1 MDFELTRRQKELVE
15 TAESLVPRFAGRAAR
30 YDKENQFP
38 AENFAELREHN
49 FLALT
54 IPEEYGGLGLG
65 IDNGDP
71 LTLWLITKNIAKGDN
86 ATGQCLQ
93 VHTNVTQFISVNG
106 TEEQKRRYLTD
117 VVTNGAVTGGW
128 GSEPPMVVLGQ
139 PARRAGSFAKRV
151 QGGYIING
159 EKYYCTNAG
168 AAKYGGVG
176 FVVEGA
182 RDAAEGM
189 VMLMV
194 DTSTPGVTVKP
205 EWWNDATGM
214 RATVSH
220 LVKFD
225 GVFVG
230 DDQVIGK
237 PGDYVRTKFQAKVLP
252 QFASNF
258 LGGAEAALDFALEY
272 LKSKKRLDD
281 PYVQHYLADMRMN
294 VQTIT
299 LWLYHTAWLWQAG
312 QVEQGQLAGHMY
324 RCISEELSG
333 KVIHAAIQAC
343 GATSTMSQYP
353 LERIHRDL
361 TYYLKHENCD
371 SIKATIG
378 KAVAGLE
385 YNAGMK
391 DFLNYAVGGGTGE
404 IENKLATSRT

>member
-1 MDFELTRRQKELVE
+1 MNFGLTPRQRKLVA
-15 TAESLVPRFAGRAAR
+15 TAESLVPGFAARAGR
-30 YDKENQFP
+30 YDRENQFP
-38 AENFAELREHN
+38 AENFAELRAHN
-49 FLALT
+49 FLALA

-93 VHTNVTQFISVNG
+93 VHTNFTQFISVNG
-106 TEEQKRRYLTD
+106 TAEQKQRYLGD
-117 VVTNGAVTGGW
+117 VVKNGALMGGW

-139 PARRAGSFAKRV
+139 PARRSSSFAKRV

-168 AAKYGGVG
+168 AAKYGAVG

-194 DTSTPGVTVKP
+194 DTTSPGVTIKP
-205 EWWNDATGM
+205 EWWSSATGM

-225 GVFVG
+225 NVFVG
-230 DDQVIGK
+230 EAQAIGE
-237 PGDYVRTKFQAKVLP
+237 PGDYVRTNFQAKLLP

-258 LGGAEAALDFALEY
+258 LGGAEAALEFALEY
-272 LKSKKRLDD
+272 LKSKQRLDD

-299 LWLYHTAWLWQAG
+299 LWLFHTAWLWETG

-324 RCISEELSG
+324 RCISEDLSG

-343 GATSTMSQYP
+343 GATSTMSLYP

-361 TYYLKHENCD
+361 TYYLKHENYD

-404 IENKLATSRT
+404 TGTRPANTKS